1 MYYDAKPTRIS
12 NIFILSS
19 QKDNAGGESQL
30 DVSLVTM
37 VLMWTLAVLWH
48 TARAV

>member
-1 MYYDAKPTRIS
+1 MMLQPTKLG

-30 DVSLVTM
+30 DVSLVTV
-37 VLMWTLAVLWH
+37 VLMWTLAVQWH
-48 TARAV
+48 TAYAV